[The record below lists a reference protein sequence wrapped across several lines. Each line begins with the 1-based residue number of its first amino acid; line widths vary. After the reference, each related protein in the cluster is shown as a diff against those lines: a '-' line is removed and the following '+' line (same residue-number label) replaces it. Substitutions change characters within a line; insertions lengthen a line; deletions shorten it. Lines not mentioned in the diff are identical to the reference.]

1 MTIMGAERGGHE
13 ASLAVHHSLRL
24 ILVIFT
30 VSMVFAIAYGYS
42 RTPLDSTAA
51 KLGSL
56 ADYAWILGL
65 AIVGVALAKAL
76 RLPATFVLGPM
87 IISAIAHVAGF
98 TDVKPDAVTI
108 SIAQLICGAA
118 LGSRLATLPR
128 QALAM
133 AAFDAVKIAIYL
145 LTFTL
150 AFVWAASHLIDR
162 PFPELLLAFAPG
174 GLVEMGLIALSL
186 GADTGLCQRQPGHPF
201 LHRRDRR
208 AADVQGLRKCCAR
221 AARNSQRRH
230 KEWRLGKHR
239 DGGRPRRARARHG
252 PASRPVGFGRSCRQ
266 PGSLSPRRRRGRKLA
281 HGLLDKFRKPRDVHR
296 RFSESDPTYVD
307 LRAEAGAAC
316 DPHIARCE
324 HRVLRPR
331 LSRARRSA
339 AAAAAGGRH
348 ARGRGT
354 PAPALWSRPARA
366 DPVSVV
372 RDFGTSGALMQ
383 REALA
388 HQVCHFRRLPCDVA
402 SAAV

>member
-1 MTIMGAERGGHE
+1 MTFDIARLARRGGPFVNALLAGLVGAVVAHLINAPMPWLIGAMAGTAAFSLTGRKVAVYQPLRMGMVAVLGVLLGSSFTPEFYQGLVDNLIILVLLLIYTLLATGFVFTMLTKTTKVDRVTAFFSAVPGGVNEMTIMGAERGGHE

-186 GADTGLCQRQPGHPF
+186 GADTAF
-201 LHRRDRR
+201 
-208 AADVQGLRKCCAR
+208 VSV
-221 AARNSQRRH
+221 SQVTRFFIVVTVALPMF
-230 KEWRLGKHR
+230 KVYEML
-239 DGGRPRRARARHG
+239 RARG
-252 PASRPVGFGRSCRQ
+252 E
-266 PGSLSPRRRRGRKLA
+266 K
-281 HGLLDKFRKPRDVHR
+281 
-296 RFSESDPTYVD
+296 
-307 LRAEAGAAC
+307 
-316 DPHIARCE
+316 
-324 HRVLRPR
+324 
-331 LSRARRSA
+331 
-339 AAAAAGGRH
+339 
-348 ARGRGT
+348 
-354 PAPALWSRPARA
+354 
-366 DPVSVV
+366 
-372 RDFGTSGALMQ
+372 
-383 REALA
+383 
-388 HQVCHFRRLPCDVA
+388 
-402 SAAV
+402 